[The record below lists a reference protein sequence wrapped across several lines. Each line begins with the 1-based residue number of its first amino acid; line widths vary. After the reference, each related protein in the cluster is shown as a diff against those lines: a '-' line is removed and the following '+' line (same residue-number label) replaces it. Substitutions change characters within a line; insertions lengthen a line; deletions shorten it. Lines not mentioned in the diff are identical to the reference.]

1 MGHNNSI
8 WRITTYSHVVRKNI
22 ENGKKESQYISI
34 IVFVKD
40 WILNWI
46 SAIDWVRGQQQF
58 CLTWRICC
66 PKPQGQTKLLL
77 SEKPVY
83 NCFVVHLHFFPKFS
97 FSLFPLAYLLD
108 VFNILVREV
117 RESRC
122 PSTLWRQYHVTNF
135 TNEKKLQGFCCQRN
149 YCIAFILEK
158 KWWCITKGYKSQTD
172 GAWQE

>member
-8 WRITTYSHVVRKNI
+8 WRITTYSHVVRNNI

-34 IVFVKD
+34 IVFVRD

-58 CLTWRICC
+58 CLTRGRICC

-83 NCFVVHLHFFPKFS
+83 NCFVVHLHFFPNFFFTVS
-97 FSLFPLAYLLD
+97 TRIFIRCFQYSSPWSPRIPMPLYIVTSISRDEFYQWKKVTGILL
-108 VFNILVREV
+108 
-117 RESRC
+117 
-122 PSTLWRQYHVTNF
+122 ST
-135 TNEKKLQGFCCQRN
+135 
-149 YCIAFILEK
+149 
-158 KWWCITKGYKSQTD
+158 
-172 GAWQE
+172 